1 MVVPLYISEISPPE
15 IRGSL
20 LVFEEFSI
28 VLGIVIS
35 FWITYGTKSIP
46 SDWSWKLPFLLQI
59 IPGLI
64 LGVGT
69 FFLLPFSPR
78 WLASTGW
85 EDEALVVLAKI
96 RELPTTDRRVRQE
109 WMDILAESTFQKQVI
124 AERHPSLITKTK
136 MNRVKLEIVS
146 WTDCFK
152 PGCWRRTHIG
162 AGLMFFQQVRNTFF
176 NPLSMC

>member
-35 FWITYGTKSIP
+35 FWITYGTKAIQSN
-46 SDWSWKLPFLLQI
+46 WSWKLPFLLQI

-78 WLASTGW
+78 WLASKGR
-85 EDEALVVLAKI
+85 EEEALVVLAKI
-96 RELPTTDRRVRQE
+96 RELPTTDARVRRE
-109 WMDILAESTFQKQVI
+109 WMDILAESTFQKQVL
-124 AERHPSLITKTK
+124 AERHPNLVEKTR
-136 MNRVKLEIVS
+136 MNRIKLETVFATI
-146 WTDCFK
+146 C
-152 PGCWRRTHIG
+152 PI
-162 AGLMFFQQVRNTFF
+162 
-176 NPLSMC
+176 